1 MMRGQSQRAE
11 LGWALFGGA
20 VASVALFAMT
30 IGVGRVGDFQALRLI
45 EAVLPTAR
53 FMASSAVAAAVTVL
67 ALLLTL
73 LGLSL
78 NSEFRFGARLY
89 ERAQY
94 ITILSV
100 VAIVVGVGIL
110 LAVAVPVGEVE
121 GLDGFYDLLYYI
133 LVLAVSVLGGII
145 VTIGL
150 MIAATL
156 FGLIGIGHPEGSSPL
171 LIEDDDIVPDDIG
184 R

>member
-1 MMRGQSQRAE
+1 MRGQSQRAE

-20 VASVALFAMT
+20 LASVALFAMT

-78 NSEFRFGARLY
+78 NSEFRFGASLVSTPSPRGKRCTHNRKAMHVHRHWWADSADTHIDLALLRSPQYPYRRLHQRR
-89 ERAQY
+89 EKEH
-94 ITILSV
+94 SK
-100 VAIVVGVGIL
+100 
-110 LAVAVPVGEVE
+110 
-121 GLDGFYDLLYYI
+121 
-133 LVLAVSVLGGII
+133 
-145 VTIGL
+145 
-150 MIAATL
+150 
-156 FGLIGIGHPEGSSPL
+156 
-171 LIEDDDIVPDDIG
+171 
-184 R
+184 